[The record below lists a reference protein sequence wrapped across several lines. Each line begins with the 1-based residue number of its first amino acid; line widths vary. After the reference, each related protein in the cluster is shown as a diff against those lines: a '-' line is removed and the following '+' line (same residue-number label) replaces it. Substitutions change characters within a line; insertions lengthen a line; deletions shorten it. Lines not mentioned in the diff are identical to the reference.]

1 MEFTL
6 SQHEYNPKFLGK
18 HLIKFALK
26 KDGSEWG
33 AISVQVEIIECEVTE
48 DLTESMDFQYS
59 NSPPEP

>member
-48 DLTESMDFQYS
+48 DLTESMDF
-59 NSPPEP
+59 